1 MDGLNYTI
9 GGRDSCNGD
18 SGGPLWIRKKIG
30 ENYFGY
36 LVKNEE
42 DFYVKPYASQVGIV
56 STGTGKD
63 CASLN
68 SPGQYLVFYNTL
80 LRYFFFRLCALSS
93 FSSLY
98 KWQVS
103 IFNKNILKEF
113 IQE

>member
-56 STGTGKD
+56 STGTDKD

-68 SPGQYLVFYNTL
+68 NPG
-80 LRYFFFRLCALSS
+80 
-93 FSSLY
+93 
-98 KWQVS
+98 
-103 IFNKNILKEF
+103 
-113 IQE
+113 